1 MLDKAAKQSLRE
13 KVREILA
20 KPMDAERAKYID
32 DECASIICFCENR
45 PLRPHPLSK
54 L

>member
-1 MLDKAAKQSLRE
+1 MLDKAAEESLRE

-20 KPMDAERAKYID
+20 KPMDEDTAKYID

-45 PLRPHPLSK
+45 PLGPHPLSK
-54 L
+54 R

>member
-1 MLDKAAKQSLRE
+1 MLDKTVEESLRE

-20 KPMDAERAKYID
+20 KPMNEDKSKYID

-45 PLRPHPLSK
+45 PLGPHPLSK
-54 L
+54 R